1 MIIPIKC
8 FTCGKVIA
16 DKYQFYL
23 KRVREIKEKDGLD
36 TQKVIYLSEK
46 NTSKTPEGIVMD
58 ELGLNK
64 ICCRRHMLSHVDI
77 E

>member
-46 NTSKTPEGIVMD
+46 NTAKTPEGIVMD

-64 ICCRRHMLSHVDI
+64 IIPLIS

>member
-36 TQKVIYLSEK
+36 TQKVIYL
-46 NTSKTPEGIVMD
+46 
-58 ELGLNK
+58 
-64 ICCRRHMLSHVDI
+64 
-77 E
+77 